1 MRHLHKRELL
11 FVTWDC
17 YSWQGEIKG
26 TCRPQNLHSVSVN
39 ILLNKRPTLSVYS
52 MLYYGLSRCNHS
64 SGHCVSP
71 QIRYGN
77 HQQVENVGWQRRR
90 RSVGI
95 SRHFRRSYL
104 NKNLAIANRS
114 CVSCAHSTSTT
125 SIVTPWPW
133 NLIRG
138 HSRSLKLVPFESLG
152 VVSYSPSI
160 VTMVLSLSSTRYRDL
175 LVENRKCFYTPR
187 VFIVPQGVTPS
198 EFREDV
204 WYSKLGWLDYCAAKK
219 LWQYVKPFR

>member
-1 MRHLHKRELL
+1 
-11 FVTWDC
+11 
-17 YSWQGEIKG
+17 
-26 TCRPQNLHSVSVN
+26 VN

-52 MLYYGLSRCNHS
+52 TLYYGLSRCNHS

-114 CVSCAHSTSTT
+114 RVSCAHSTSTT

-160 VTMVLSLSSTRYRDL
+160 VTMVLSLSSTRLIGRKSQMFLYSTCIYRPSGGDPVGISWRCLILKTRMIGL
-175 LVENRKCFYTPR
+175 LCGKETMTIR
-187 VFIVPQGVTPS
+187 
-198 EFREDV
+198 
-204 WYSKLGWLDYCAAKK
+204 
-219 LWQYVKPFR
+219 